1 MAFLFLLCAAQNGL
15 DDDDEEEEEEEEE
28 PFKKGFLPPPTKPTS
43 EARVPPPPET
53 FIKWGGGAKGVR
65 SSGKLKR
72 GERFLERLFQQAA
85 PPELGIIQAGPLAI
99 SRENRQQGFDKVK
112 SL

>member
-1 MAFLFLLCAAQNGL
+1 MGDTHRGRTLFEKSA
-15 DDDDEEEEEEEEE
+15 
-28 PFKKGFLPPPTKPTS
+28 LPRTPSRKN
-43 EARVPPPPET
+43 
-53 FIKWGGGAKGVR
+53 FDWWGGRAKGVR

-72 GERFLERLFQQAA
+72 GERFLER
-85 PPELGIIQAGPLAI
+85 PHAI

>member
-1 MAFLFLLCAAQNGL
+1 MG
-15 DDDDEEEEEEEEE
+15 DTHRGRT
-28 PFKKGFLPPPTKPTS
+28 PFEKNALPRTPSRKN
-43 EARVPPPPET
+43 
-53 FIKWGGGAKGVR
+53 FDGWGGRAKGVR

-99 SRENRQQGFDKVK
+99 SRENRQQGFNKVK

>member
-1 MAFLFLLCAAQNGL
+1 MG
-15 DDDDEEEEEEEEE
+15 DTHRGRT
-28 PFKKGFLPPPTKPTS
+28 PFEKNALPRTPSRKN
-43 EARVPPPPET
+43 
-53 FIKWGGGAKGVR
+53 FDWWGGRAKGVR

>member
-1 MAFLFLLCAAQNGL
+1 MWGKGGGTFLR
-15 DDDDEEEEEEEEE
+15 
-28 PFKKGFLPPPTKPTS
+28 K
-43 EARVPPPPET
+43 VPPPFAHAPIPPPPKI
-53 FIKWGGGAKGVR
+53 FDRWGGRAKGVR

-72 GERFLERLFQQAA
+72 GERFLEWLFQQAA
-85 PPELGIIQAGPLAI
+85 LPELGIIQAGSLAI

>member
-1 MAFLFLLCAAQNGL
+1 MLSLKSYQ
-15 DDDDEEEEEEEEE
+15 
-28 PFKKGFLPPPTKPTS
+28 PFTMTQPFEKSSLPRTPSRKN
-43 EARVPPPPET
+43 
-53 FIKWGGGAKGVR
+53 FDWWGGRAKGVR

-72 GERFLERLFQQAA
+72 GERFLER
-85 PPELGIIQAGPLAI
+85 PLAI

>member
-1 MAFLFLLCAAQNGL
+1 MIIRSRKREPGEGAF
-15 DDDDEEEEEEEEE
+15 
-28 PFKKGFLPPPTKPTS
+28 FKKLPPPDPL
-43 EARVPPPPET
+43 PQN
-53 FIKWGGGAKGVR
+53 FDWWGGRAKGVR

>member
-1 MAFLFLLCAAQNGL
+1 MG
-15 DDDDEEEEEEEEE
+15 DTHRERT
-28 PFKKGFLPPPTKPTS
+28 PFEKNALPRTPSRKN
-43 EARVPPPPET
+43 
-53 FIKWGGGAKGVR
+53 FDWWGGRAKGVR

-72 GERFLERLFQQAA
+72 GERFLEW
-85 PPELGIIQAGPLAI
+85 PLAI